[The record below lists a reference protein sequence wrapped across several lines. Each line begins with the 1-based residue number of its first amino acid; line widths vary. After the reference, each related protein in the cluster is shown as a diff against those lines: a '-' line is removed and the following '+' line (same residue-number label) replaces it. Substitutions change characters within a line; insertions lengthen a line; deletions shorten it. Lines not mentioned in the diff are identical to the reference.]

1 MKDQWYAGGPNIYL
15 RFSAEDM
22 GERRPIVLH
31 IVDIE
36 PNELRVRVWNDGGV
50 ITYKRANLS
59 SRPASN
65 QTLQPTASRSND

>member
-1 MKDQWYAGGPNIYL
+1 
-15 RFSAEDM
+15 
-22 GERRPIVLH
+22 LH